1 MGVNFTVRELR
12 DLEQFCLEQAEQSAT
27 PDGRTALRILA
38 ENYAAAAASL
48 AATRR
53 CRTSASQ

>member
-1 MGVNFTVRELR
+1 MSVNFTVRELR
-12 DLEQFCLEQAEQSAT
+12 DLERFCLEQADQSGT

-48 AATRR
+48 AASRR
-53 CRTSASQ
+53 CRTSAPQ

>member
-1 MGVNFTVRELR
+1 MGVNITIRELR
-12 DLEQFCLEQAEQSAT
+12 DLERFCLEQADQSAT

-48 AATRR
+48 AAPHR
-53 CRTSASQ
+53 CQTSAPQ